1 MWRYICLA
9 LVLQTQ
15 LGLGQGVLSGQLM
28 DEEKEPLAGANILVF
43 QLEDSLFLQGE
54 ITDQAGS
61 FSIKVSSAGPYQI
74 ECSYL
79 GYESRIIKADTSG
92 DLGEITL
99 SGTSAQLEGVEV
111 VAKKPMIQKELDRL
125 IINVAGNVLSSGNSV
140 MEILRRSPGVI
151 VDQDDLISMSGRNGV
166 RVYIDNKDTRLQ
178 GDALANLL
186 RGIPA
191 STIEKVELITNPS
204 VKYEAQGNAGIINIV
219 TKQGKFYGTNGS
231 LTLSPGYGRYFRW
244 ENSLNF
250 NHRTAKWNLYG
261 QYGFAKRN
269 QYMEIVIDRTF
280 LDAGQP
286 ISIFDLQ
293 NDFRLPIENH
303 TSRLGFDYDF
313 SDRTSVGVLVSGFAN
328 LTGSELASDIDEF
341 DGEKRLLAG
350 QTTDGSTIAKWYQF
364 GANLHFRHTF
374 KGRGA
379 LSVDL
384 DYSSYDNR
392 EDQRFDSQFLD
403 EENVL
408 LSEVLLTGEVDGFFD
423 LRGLSV
429 DYELE
434 LDDGIK
440 WELGWKNTGVKT
452 DNDLRYVDQINGI
465 RTPNERLS
473 NHFIYDEQIYAAYTH
488 FRWKR
493 QKWNASI
500 GLRLEQTYIAG
511 DQLTTGVSFESQ
523 YLNLFPSAS
532 FHFTANPKH
541 QFGVSFS
548 RRLDRPSYNDL
559 NPFRFFVNLNTFRVG
574 NPFLTPQYTWG
585 MEWNYTYNQRYYI
598 ALNYGLTTD
607 NLNRAIVQEGLEQ
620 VVVVKPINIDNLSS
634 YALTLSFPA
643 TFTKVWTSQWNLNLS
658 LNDFNGEITGFQ
670 FDRLNP
676 VFVLNTNHSV
686 RLPDGYS
693 LQFGAF
699 YLPPHWGSITQ
710 VKLMSQVSF
719 GAQKRLWGGKG
730 SLRLNFNDIFYQ
742 GYPRGRTQFGRIDDT
757 FLSFRDT
764 RFAILSLQVNFGKQS
779 VKPQKSR
786 RSKIQNELN
795 RARKSNN
802 G

>member
-1 MWRYICLA
+1 MWRYICL
-9 LVLQTQ
+9 LLILQTQ
-15 LGLGQGVLSGQLM
+15 SAIGQGVLNGKLIG
-28 DEEKEPLAGANILVF
+28 EEEPLVGANILVF
-43 QLEDSLFLQGE
+43 QLEDSLFLQGA
-54 ITDQAGS
+54 ITDEVGM
-61 FSIKVSSAGPYQI
+61 FSIELSSQGPYQI
-74 ECSYL
+74 EFSYI
-79 GYESRIIKADTSG
+79 GYESKTIAVDAPVN
-92 DLGEITL
+92 LGEIIL
-99 SGTSAQLEGVEV
+99 SASSNQLQGVEV

-125 IINVAGNVLSSGNSV
+125 IINVADNVLSSGNSV
-140 MEILRRSPGVI
+140 LEIIRRSPGVI

-166 RVYIDNKDTRLQ
+166 RVYIDNRDTRLQ

-204 VKYEAQGNAGIINIV
+204 VKFEAQGNAGIINIV

-231 LTLSPGYGRYFRW
+231 VTLSPGYGRYFRW

-269 QYMEIVIDRTF
+269 QYMEIVIDRIF
-280 LDAGQP
+280 LEEGQP
-286 ISIFDLQ
+286 TSIFDLQ

-303 TSRLGFDYDF
+303 TPRLGFDYDI
-313 SDRTSVGVLVSGFAN
+313 SERTSVGVLVSGFAN
-328 LTGSELASDIDEF
+328 LTGSELVSDIDEF
-341 DGEKRLLAG
+341 DGEKQLLAG
-350 QTTDGSTIAKWYQF
+350 QTTDGSTVAKWYQF
-364 GANLHFRHTF
+364 GTNLHFRHIF
-374 KGRGA
+374 KDQGT

-392 EDQRFDSQFLD
+392 EDQRFDTQFLNEKD
-403 EENVL
+403 VL
-408 LSEVLLTGEVDGFFD
+408 LNEVLLTGEVDGSFD
-423 LRGLSV
+423 LRGLSI

-434 LDDGIK
+434 LNDGVK
-440 WELGWKNTGVKT
+440 WELGWKNTDVKT
-452 DNDLRYVDQINGI
+452 DNDLRYVDQINGVK
-465 RTPNERLS
+465 TPNERLS
-473 NHFIYDEQIYAAYTH
+473 NHFIYDEQIYAAYTNLSW
-488 FRWKR
+488 RR
-493 QKWNASI
+493 QNWNASI
-500 GLRLEQTYIAG
+500 GVRLEQTYIEG
-511 DQLTTGVSFESQ
+511 DQLTTEVSFENQ

-532 FHFTANPKH
+532 INFTANPKH
-541 QFGVSFS
+541 LFGISVS

-559 NPFRFFVNLNTFRVG
+559 NPFRFFVNTNTFRVG
-574 NPFLTPQYTWG
+574 NPFLIPQYTWG

-607 NLNRAIVQEGLEQ
+607 NLSRAIVQEGLEQ
-620 VVVVKPINIDNLSS
+620 VVVVKPINIDNLRS
-634 YALTLSFPA
+634 YAMTLSFPIA
-643 TFTKVWTSQWNLNLS
+643 FTKDWNSQWNLNLS
-658 LNDFNGEITGFQ
+658 MNDFNGEITGFQ

-686 RLPDGYS
+686 RLPKGYS

-710 VKLMSQVSF
+710 VRLMSQVSV
-719 GAQKRLWGGKG
+719 GAQKWIWGGKG

-757 FLSFRDT
+757 FLSYRDT
-764 RFAILSLQVNFGKQS
+764 RFATLSLQVNFGKQS
-779 VKPQKSR
+779 VKPQKNR

>member
-1 MWRYICLA
+1 MWRYICL
-9 LVLQTQ
+9 LLILQAQ
-15 LGLGQGVLSGQLM
+15 LAIGQGVLNGKLIG
-28 DEEKEPLAGANILVF
+28 EEEPLVGANILVF
-43 QLEDSLFLQGE
+43 QLEDSLFLQGA
-54 ITDQAGS
+54 ITDEEGT
-61 FSIKVSSAGPYQI
+61 FSIEVSSPGPYQI
-74 ECSYL
+74 EFSYI
-79 GYESRIIKADTSG
+79 GYEPKTIAVDAPVN
-92 DLGEITL
+92 LGEIIL
-99 SGTSAQLEGVEV
+99 SATTNQLQGVEV

-140 MEILRRSPGVI
+140 LEIIRRSPGVI

-178 GDALANLL
+178 GDALASLL

-204 VKYEAQGNAGIINIV
+204 VKFEAQGNAGIINIV
-219 TKQGKFYGTNGS
+219 TKQGKFYGTNAS

-244 ENSLNF
+244 ENNLSF

-280 LDAGQP
+280 LDEGQP
-286 ISIFDLQ
+286 TSIFDLQ

-303 TSRLGFDYDF
+303 TPRLGFDYDF
-313 SDRTSVGVLVSGFAN
+313 SDRTSVGLLVSGFAN
-328 LTGSELASDIDEF
+328 LTGSEQFSDIEEF
-341 DGEKRLLAG
+341 DGKKQLLAG
-350 QTTDGSTIAKWYQF
+350 QTTAGSTVAKWYQF

-374 KGRGA
+374 KDQGA

-392 EDQRFDSQFLD
+392 EDQRFDSQFFD
-403 EENVL
+403 EKEVL
-408 LSEVLLTGEVDGFFD
+408 LSEVLLIGEVDGFFD
-423 LRGLSV
+423 LRGLSI
-429 DYELE
+429 DYEWQ
-434 LDDGIK
+434 LDEGVK
-440 WELGWKNTGVKT
+440 WAFGWKNTDVKT
-452 DNDLRYVDQINGI
+452 DNDLRYVDQINGVS
-465 RTPNERLS
+465 TPNERLS
-473 NHFIYDEQIYAAYTH
+473 NHFIYDEQIYAAYTNLSWRRDH
-488 FRWKR
+488 
-493 QKWNASI
+493 WNANV

-511 DQLTTGVSFESQ
+511 DQLTSEVSFENQ

-532 FHFTANPKH
+532 FNFTANPKH
-541 QFGVSFS
+541 LFGVSVS

-559 NPFRFFVNLNTFRVG
+559 NPFRFFVNTNTFRVG

-585 MEWNYTYNQRYYI
+585 VEWNYTYNQRYYI

-634 YALTLSFPA
+634 YALTLSFPVNL
-643 TFTKVWTSQWNLNLS
+643 TQEWTSQWNLNLS
-658 LNDFNGEITGFQ
+658 MNDFNGEITGFR

-686 RLPDGYS
+686 RLPAGYS

-764 RFAILSLQVNFGKQS
+764 RFATLSLQVNFGKQS
-779 VKPQKSR
+779 VKPQKNR

-795 RARKSNN
+795 RARKN
-802 G
+802 GNG

>member
-1 MWRYICLA
+1 MWRYICLV
-9 LVLQTQ
+9 LILQTQ
-15 LGLGQGVLSGQLM
+15 LLSSQANLTGKLLN
-28 DEEKEPLAGANILVF
+28 EEKEPLVGANILVF
-43 QLEDSLFLQGE
+43 QLADSSFLHGDITGE
-54 ITDQAGS
+54 GGTFLIEL
-61 FSIKVSSAGPYQI
+61 SSAGPFQVQL
-74 ECSYL
+74 SYL
-79 GYESRIIKADTSG
+79 GYESQLMMLDAPAH
-92 DLGEITL
+92 LGEIIL
-99 SGTSAQLEGVEV
+99 SPASSQLQSVEV

-125 IINVAGNVLSSGNSV
+125 IINVAENVLSSGNSV
-140 MEILRRSPGVI
+140 LEIIRRSPGVI
-151 VDQDDLISMSGRNGV
+151 VDQDDLITMSGRNGV
-166 RVYIDNKDTRLQ
+166 RVYIDNKDTRFQ
-178 GDALANLL
+178 GDALASLL

-219 TKQGKFYGTNGS
+219 TKQGKFYGTNAS

-244 ENSLNF
+244 ENNLSF
-250 NHRTAKWNLYG
+250 NHRTANWNLYG

-280 LDAGQP
+280 LDQGQP
-286 ISIFDLQ
+286 TSVFDLQ

-303 TSRLGFDYDF
+303 TPRLGFDYDF
-313 SDRTSVGVLVSGFAN
+313 SDRTSIGLLLSGFAN
-328 LTGSELASDIDEF
+328 LTGSEQFSDIDEF
-341 DGEKRLLAG
+341 DGSKQLLAG
-350 QTTDGSTIAKWYQF
+350 QTTAGSTLAKWYQF

-374 KGRGA
+374 KDQGA

-392 EDQRFDSQFLD
+392 EDQRFDSQFFD
-403 EENVL
+403 EKDVL
-408 LSEVLLTGEVDGFFD
+408 LNEVVLTGEVDGFFD
-423 LRGLSV
+423 LRGLSL
-429 DYELE
+429 DYEWE
-434 LDDGIK
+434 LDEGVK
-440 WELGWKNTGVKT
+440 WAFGWKNTDVKT

-465 RTPNERLS
+465 STPNERLS
-473 NHFIYDEQIYAAYTH
+473 NHFIYDEQIYAAYTNVSW
-488 FRWKR
+488 RKDN
-493 QKWNASI
+493 WNATV
-500 GLRLEQTYIAG
+500 GLRLEQTYIKG
-511 DQLTTGVSFESQ
+511 NQLTSEVSFENQ

-532 FHFTANPKH
+532 LNFTANPKH
-541 QFGVSFS
+541 LFGVAVS

-559 NPFRFFVNLNTFRVG
+559 NPFRFFVNTNTFRVG

-634 YALTLSFPA
+634 YALTLSFPVDL
-643 TFTKVWTSQWNLNLS
+643 TQEWTSQWNLNLS
-658 LNDFNGEITGFQ
+658 MNDFNGEITGFR

-686 RLPDGYS
+686 RLPAGYG

-764 RFAILSLQVNFGKQS
+764 RFATLSLQVNFGKQS
-779 VKPQKSR
+779 VKPQKNR

-795 RARKSNN
+795 RARKN
-802 G
+802 GNG